1 MNKIITI
8 TEVLPEEWGG
18 LNLLPGLPN
27 PGVLHQEDEPP
38 ETLALQANR
47 AYFRWSSELREV
59 ETPLLKSIYKISPT
73 LGPRSRSAN
82 LNGAWVRPIY

>member
-1 MNKIITI
+1 MGGSEPIT
-8 TEVLPEEWGG
+8 
-18 LNLLPGLPN
+18 GLPN
-27 PGVLHQEDEPP
+27 PGVLNQEDEPP

-73 LGPRSRSAN
+73 LGPRSRSTN
-82 LNGAWVRPIY
+82 LKGAWIRPIY